1 MSTIFN
7 FNDCDHGHYGHRTK
21 SEVRV
26 LPVSCHSNI
35 IVCRH
40 HFLQE
45 MEYRRSRIKAG
56 LGHWEIP
63 KWEDLEVYKQEE

>member
-1 MSTIFN
+1 M
-7 FNDCDHGHYGHRTK
+7 NDCDHGHRTA

-26 LPVSCHSNI
+26 LPVSSDSNI
-35 IVCRH
+35 IVCHH

-45 MEYRRSRIKAG
+45 IKYRQSRMKSG

-63 KWEDLEVYKQEE
+63 KWEELEVYKQEE